1 MGLFRTSDS
10 IIGRAM
16 PLTAALV
23 GAPNALPA
31 WVFENQTG
39 TLGTYLNSSVLY
51 VGVSGDISVILPGL
65 TLGDAEE
72 FRWGAIVPGTSEGT
86 GYTVAGT
93 VLTTECSNNLATGLT
108 LEITGVGGGGEVQSV
123 DIVAGGS
130 GYNVNDIVT
139 IVDGANKTAKIK
151 VNKVGSGT
159 PISAQAITFKGVPAG
174 TILPVAVD
182 YVTALATV
190 TATDIIIGR

>member
-1 MGLFRTSDS
+1 MGLFRISDS

-16 PLTAALV
+16 PLTAGLV

-51 VGVSGDISVILPGL
+51 VGVSGDVSVILPGTSL
-65 TLGDAEE
+65 NSVSTLSLLSG
-72 FRWGAIVPGTSEGT
+72 GT
-86 GYTVAGT
+86 GYTNGAQT
-93 VLTTECSNNLATGLT
+93 NLATTCPNNLASGLT
-108 LEITGVGGGGEVQSV
+108 IDATVVANAITVPTIGNS
-123 DIVAGGS
+123 AGS
-130 GYNVNDIVT
+130 GYNVGDIVT
-139 IVDGANKTAKIK
+139 ITGAGGTDATITITAVNDG
-151 VNKVGSGT
+151 V

-190 TATDIIIGR
+190 VATDIIVGR

>member
-1 MGLFRTSDS
+1 MGLFRTSDG

-39 TLGTYLNSSVLY
+39 TLGTNLNSSVLY
-51 VGVSGDISVILPGL
+51 VGVSGDVSVILPGTSL
-65 TLGDAEE
+65 SSVSTLSLLSG
-72 FRWGAIVPGTSEGT
+72 GT
-86 GYTVAGT
+86 GYNNGAQTNIATTCPNNLASGLTIDSTVAG
-93 VLTTECSNNLATGLT
+93 NA
-108 LEITGVGGGGEVQSV
+108 IV
-123 DIVAGGS
+123 DPTIGNSAGS
-130 GYNVNDIVT
+130 GYNVGDIVT
-139 IVDGANKTAKIK
+139 VTGAGGTDATITITAVNDG
-151 VNKVGSGT
+151 V

-190 TATDIIIGR
+190 TATDIIVGK

>member
-51 VGVSGDISVILPGL
+51 IGVSGDVSVILPGV

-72 FRWGAIVPGTSEGT
+72 FRWGPIVPGTSVGT
-86 GYTVAGT
+86 GYTVAAT
-93 VLTTECSNNLATGLT
+93 VLTTECPNNLATGLT

-151 VNKVGSGT
+151 VNKVGSGI

-190 TATDIIIGR
+190 TAADIIVGR

>member
-1 MGLFRTSDS
+1 
-10 IIGRAM
+10 M
-16 PLTAALV
+16 PLTAGLV

-51 VGVSGDISVILPGL
+51 VGVSGDISVILPGTSL
-65 TLGDAEE
+65 NSVSTLSLLSG
-72 FRWGAIVPGTSEGT
+72 GT
-86 GYTVAGT
+86 GYTNGAQT
-93 VLTTECSNNLATGLT
+93 NLATTCPNNLASGLT
-108 LEITGVGGGGEVQSV
+108 IDATVVANAITVPTIGNS
-123 DIVAGGS
+123 AGS
-130 GYNVNDIVT
+130 GYNVGDIVT
-139 IVDGANKTAKIK
+139 ITGAGGTDATITITAVNDG
-151 VNKVGSGT
+151 V

-190 TATDIIIGR
+190 TATDIIVGK

>member
-1 MGLFRTSDS
+1 MGLFRTSDG

-51 VGVSGDISVILPGL
+51 VGVSGDVSVILPGTSL
-65 TLGDAEE
+65 SSVSTLSLLSG
-72 FRWGAIVPGTSEGT
+72 GT
-86 GYTVAGT
+86 GYNNGAQTNIATTCPNNLASGLTIDSTVAG
-93 VLTTECSNNLATGLT
+93 NA
-108 LEITGVGGGGEVQSV
+108 IV
-123 DIVAGGS
+123 DPTIGNSAGS
-130 GYNVNDIVT
+130 GYNVGDIVT
-139 IVDGANKTAKIK
+139 VTGAGGTDATITITAVNDG
-151 VNKVGSGT
+151 V

-190 TATDIIIGR
+190 TATDIIVGR